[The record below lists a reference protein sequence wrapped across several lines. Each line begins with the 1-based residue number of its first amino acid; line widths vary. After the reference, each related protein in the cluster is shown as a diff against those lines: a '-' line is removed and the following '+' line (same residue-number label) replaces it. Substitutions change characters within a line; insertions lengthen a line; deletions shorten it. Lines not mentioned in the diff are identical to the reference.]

1 MSIEVRFLVYCSKCG
16 FKNEDDAEVCSKCG
30 VSLQTSR
37 YEKRGAR
44 GRRVEDDCFG
54 LPHGGA
60 IVGLIIGIIIILWG
74 LTQIV
79 PGLLPENF
87 ELWWLIII
95 IIGVLIISGSL
106 YRFSRR

>member
-1 MSIEVRFLVYCSKCG
+1 LEFGFLVYCSKCG
-16 FKNEDDAEVCSKCG
+16 FKNEDDAKICAKCRS
-30 VSLQTSR
+30 SLQMPH
-37 YEKRGAR
+37 YERRSA
-44 GRRVEDDCFG
+44 RRVEDECFG

-60 IVGLIIGIIIILWG
+60 IVGLIVGMIIILLG
-74 LTQIV
+74 LTQV

-95 IIGVLIISGSL
+95 VFGVLIIAGSL